1 MCGLEKFQYEGELVV
16 EPGAKESVVATAPS
30 HWVLFS
36 AFLWLLKQHNEA

>member
-16 EPGAKESVVATAPS
+16 EPGAKESVVATAPN
-30 HWVLFS
+30 HWVLYA